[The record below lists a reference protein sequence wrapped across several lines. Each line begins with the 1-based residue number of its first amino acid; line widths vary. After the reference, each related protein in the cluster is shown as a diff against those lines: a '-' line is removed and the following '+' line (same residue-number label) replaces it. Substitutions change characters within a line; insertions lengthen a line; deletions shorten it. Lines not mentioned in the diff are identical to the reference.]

1 MIPARHLLSI
11 SRHTD
16 IDCFEALV
24 TQTWTA
30 LTLATQAWTCDSCQW
45 LADNQNYQL
54 LRLFIA
60 IHTKL
65 DHALHPP
72 YTCNYQTHLHPK
84 HTLHRHP
91 PAPNTS
97 PHPARTHPHPELAPT
112 RTLNSHPPA
121 PGART
126 HPHPAPA
133 PTRTRRPHPPAPG
146 ARTHRTRQPHPP
158 HPVPAPTAPDT
169 RTLAPYLHV
178 HC

>member
-1 MIPARHLLSI
+1 MKLCSHRHGLLLRSP
-11 SRHTD
+11 HKHG
-16 IDCFEALV
+16 LV
-24 TQTWTA
+24 TRANGWQTTK
-30 LTLATQAWTCDSCQW
+30 
-45 LADNQNYQL
+45 NYQL

-97 PHPARTHPHPELAPT
+97 PHPARTHPHPELTPT
-112 RTLNSHPPA
+112 RTLDSHPPA

-133 PTRTRRPHPPAPG
+133 PTRTRRPHPPHPAPAPTAPG
-146 ARTHRTRQPHPP
+146 ARTHRTRHPHPS
-158 HPVPAPTAPDT
+158 PVPPRALLIETMPHIALKC
-169 RTLAPYLHV
+169 R
-178 HC
+178 